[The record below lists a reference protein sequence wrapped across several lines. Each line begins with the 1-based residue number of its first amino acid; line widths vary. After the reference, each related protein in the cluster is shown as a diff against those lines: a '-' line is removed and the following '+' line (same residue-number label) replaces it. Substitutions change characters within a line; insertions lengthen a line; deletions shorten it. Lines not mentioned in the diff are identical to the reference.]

1 MNISTITMPLINN
14 KQKRVMPTTSRGRS
28 LYIVDCFLNGRP
40 LLRNHDNPQLSV
52 KDVRRS

>member
-40 LLRNHDNPQLSV
+40 LLHNHDNPQLSV